1 MPELVTVVFSIA
13 GVLREREATI
23 TAADFSAG
31 G

>member
-1 MPELVTVVFSIA
+1 MPEPVTMVSSIA

-23 TAADFSAG
+23 TAADSSAG